1 LSFASCL
8 TQSIALWGR
17 NMELKD
23 YQNGVLD
30 KLDYYLKKLADTKEE
45 AEDFVAFQKKKGKEA
60 RLTDYAKNTWE
71 ALVQERRID
80 LLKDKSGHLVPAPY
94 VTRFDGLERPIPN
107 VCLKVPTGGGKTL
120 LGVAAV
126 ERLQTDL
133 FTQQTGM
140 VLWVVPSDA
149 IYKQTWKQLANREH
163 PYRQMLERASGG
175 RVKMLEKNDAFT
187 KRDTDG
193 NLCVMLLMLQSS
205 ARQSKETLRMFRDSG
220 RFTTFFPIEDDT
232 TANEALLNSIR
243 NLDCNDLSDYG
254 WQEGIAP
261 GSVSVKQSLG
271 NVLRIVRPIII
282 VDEGHKAY
290 SETAR
295 DTLCGFNPKFILEL
309 SATPNANGK
318 HHSNVLVNVS
328 GQALKDEQMIKL
340 PINLINEDKSE
351 WKHTLSLAHAKLAE
365 LEQDAGQL
373 QNETGRYIRPIML
386 IRVERTG
393 KDQRDSAFVH
403 AEDAREYLIEK
414 LGVNENEIRLKTSDK
429 DELGD
434 DDLLSEMCPVKY
446 IITKDAL
453 REGWDCPF
461 AYVLTVLSK
470 MTAKTAITQMI
481 GRVLRQPHA
490 RLTQIP
496 SLDECYVYT
505 FDQDVME
512 AVAGVKQGLE
522 EEGMGDV
529 ANQVKASEANKP
541 ATVVSKETLLRRE
554 RFRSLP
560 KIFLPR
566 VLHRDAGYKDG
577 YRLFDYERDVLGDLD
592 WESLCYFNAENFQ
605 LVNDKLQRTIARI
618 DYKMAKD
625 NQGELDLAD
634 PVHENI
640 EFDPSAGLDISFM
653 VRQLTDVIPN
663 PWQAMRVLTHTLD
676 LLRDRGVS
684 DEALFTNRLE
694 LLKEMKRDIK
704 QQVAQL
710 SEQIFRSKLDKG
722 DISLRLLASD
732 NEKLNWELAQ
742 TIDVNVSEH
751 DQVLRR
757 KDGSELEKSLFEKVY
772 QNGLNNLE
780 RDTAWYLDKQ
790 ESVYWWHR
798 IAVNQREYSL
808 QGWQKQKVY
817 PDLLVCVEQ
826 PSSGNYRF
834 SVLETK
840 GEHLKGNDDTEYKR
854 RLFELLTEHVKTAV
868 DAGKLTLEAASGGM
882 SFRMLMEDSW
892 SQEIVPELN

>member
-1 LSFASCL
+1 
-8 TQSIALWGR
+8 
-17 NMELKD
+17 MELKD

-45 AEDFVAFQKKKGKEA
+45 AEDFVAFQKMKGKEA
-60 RLTDYAKNTWE
+60 RLTDYAKDTWE

-175 RVKMLEKNDAFT
+175 RVKVLEKNDAFT
-187 KRDTDG
+187 KRDTDE

-232 TANEALLNSIR
+232 TANEALLSSIR

-271 NVLRIVRPIII
+271 NVLRMVRPVII

-295 DTLCGFNPKFILEL
+295 ETLCGFNPKFILEL

-490 RLTQIP
+490 RLTQKP

-541 ATVVSKETLLRRE
+541 AAVVSKETLLRRE
-554 RFRSLP
+554 CFRNLP

-566 VLHRDAGYKDG
+566 VLHRDAGNKDG

-592 WESLCYFNAENFQ
+592 WESLSYLNAENFQ
-605 LVNDKLQRTIARI
+605 LVDDKLKRTIARI
-618 DYKMAKD
+618 DYKMSKD

-676 LLRDRGVS
+676 ILRGNGVS
-684 DEALFTNRLE
+684 EEALFTNRLE

-742 TIDVNVSEH
+742 TLEVNVSEH

-790 ESVYWWHR
+790 ESVHWWHR

-826 PSSGNYRF
+826 PNSGSYRF

-868 DAGKLTLEAASGGM
+868 DAGELTLEAASGGM

>member
-1 LSFASCL
+1 
-8 TQSIALWGR
+8 
-17 NMELKD
+17 MELKD

-45 AEDFVAFQKKKGKEA
+45 AEDFVAFQKMKGKEA
-60 RLTDYAKNTWE
+60 RLTDYAKDTWE

-175 RVKMLEKNDAFT
+175 RVKVLEKNDAFT
-187 KRDTDG
+187 KRDTDE

-220 RFTTFFPIEDDT
+220 RFTSFFPVEDDST
-232 TANEALLNSIR
+232 KNEALLNSIR

-271 NVLRIVRPIII
+271 NVLRMVRPVII

-295 DTLCGFNPKFILEL
+295 ETLCGFNPKFILEL

-490 RLTQIP
+490 RLTQKP

-529 ANQVKASEANKP
+529 ANQVKATEANKP
-541 ATVVSKETLLRRE
+541 AAVVSKETLLRRE
-554 RFRSLP
+554 RFRNLP

-592 WESLCYFNAENFQ
+592 WESLSYLNAENFQ
-605 LVNDKLQRTIARI
+605 LVDDKLKRTIARI
-618 DYKMAKD
+618 DYKMSKD

-676 LLRDRGVS
+676 ILRGNGVS
-684 DEALFTNRLE
+684 EEALFTNRLE

-732 NEKLNWELAQ
+732 NKKLNWELAQ
-742 TIDVNVSEH
+742 TLEVNVSEH
-751 DQVLRR
+751 EQVLRR
-757 KDGSELEKSLFEKVY
+757 KDGSELEKSLFEKIY

-826 PSSGNYRF
+826 PNSGSYRF
-834 SVLETK
+834 SILETK

-868 DAGKLTLEAASGGM
+868 DAGELTLEAASGGM
-882 SFRMLMEDSW
+882 SFKMLMEDSW

>member
-1 LSFASCL
+1 
-8 TQSIALWGR
+8 
-17 NMELKD
+17 MD
-23 YQNGVLD
+23 
-30 KLDYYLKKLADTKEE
+30 
-45 AEDFVAFQKKKGKEA
+45 
-60 RLTDYAKNTWE
+60 
-71 ALVQERRID
+71 
-80 LLKDKSGHLVPAPY
+80 
-94 VTRFDGLERPIPN
+94 
-107 VCLKVPTGGGKTL
+107 
-120 LGVAAV
+120 
-126 ERLQTDL
+126 
-133 FTQQTGM
+133 
-140 VLWVVPSDA
+140 
-149 IYKQTWKQLANREH
+149 
-163 PYRQMLERASGG
+163 
-175 RVKMLEKNDAFT
+175 
-187 KRDTDG
+187 
-193 NLCVMLLMLQSS
+193 
-205 ARQSKETLRMFRDSG
+205 
-220 RFTTFFPIEDDT
+220 
-232 TANEALLNSIR
+232 
-243 NLDCNDLSDYG
+243 
-254 WQEGIAP
+254 
-261 GSVSVKQSLG
+261 
-271 NVLRIVRPIII
+271 
-282 VDEGHKAY
+282 
-290 SETAR
+290 
-295 DTLCGFNPKFILEL
+295 
-309 SATPNANGK
+309 
-318 HHSNVLVNVS
+318 
-328 GQALKDEQMIKL
+328 
-340 PINLINEDKSE
+340 
-351 WKHTLSLAHAKLAE
+351 
-365 LEQDAGQL
+365 
-373 QNETGRYIRPIML
+373 
-386 IRVERTG
+386 
-393 KDQRDSAFVH
+393 
-403 AEDAREYLIEK
+403 K

-490 RLTQIP
+490 RLTQKP

-541 ATVVSKETLLRRE
+541 AAVVSKETLLRRE
-554 RFRSLP
+554 RFRNLP
-560 KIFLPR
+560 RIFLPR
-566 VLHRDAGYKDG
+566 VLHRDAGNKDG

-592 WESLCYFNAENFQ
+592 WESLSYSNAAENFQ
-605 LVNDKLQRTIARI
+605 LVDDRLQLRTIARI
-618 DYKMAKD
+618 DYKMSKD

-634 PVHENI
+634 PVHQSV

-663 PWQAMRVLTHTLD
+663 PWQAMRVLKQTLD
-676 LLRDRGVS
+676 ILRGNGVS
-684 DEALFTNRLE
+684 EEALFTNRLE
-694 LLKEMKRDIK
+694 LLKEMKRNIK

>member
-1 LSFASCL
+1 
-8 TQSIALWGR
+8 
-17 NMELKD
+17 MELKD

-30 KLDYYLKKLADTKEE
+30 KLDYYLKKLADSKEE
-45 AEDFVAFQKKKGKEA
+45 AEDFVAFQKMKGKEA
-60 RLTDYAKNTWE
+60 RLTDYAKDTWE

-187 KRDTDG
+187 KRDTDE

-232 TANEALLNSIR
+232 TANEALLSSIR

-271 NVLRIVRPIII
+271 NVLRMIRPVII

-295 DTLCGFNPKFILEL
+295 ETLCGFNPKFILEL

-365 LEQDAGQL
+365 LEKDAGQL

-403 AEDAREYLIEK
+403 TEDAREYLMEK

-490 RLTQIP
+490 RLTQKP

-529 ANQVKASEANKP
+529 ANQVKATEANKP
-541 ATVVSKETLLRRE
+541 AAAVSKETLLRRE
-554 RFRSLP
+554 RFRNLP

-566 VLHRDAGYKDG
+566 VLHRDARYKDG

-592 WESLCYFNAENFQ
+592 WESLSYLNAENFQ
-605 LVNDKLQRTIARI
+605 LVDDKLQRTIARI
-618 DYKMAKD
+618 DYKMSKD

-640 EFDPSAGLDISFM
+640 EFGPSAGLDISFM

-676 LLRDRGVS
+676 TLRSNGVTE
-684 DEALFTNRLE
+684 EALFTNRLE

-704 QQVAQL
+704 QQVAQF

-742 TIDVNVSEH
+742 TLEVNVSEH

-790 ESVYWWHR
+790 ASVYWWHR

-826 PSSGNYRF
+826 PNSGSYRF

-868 DAGKLTLEAASGGM
+868 DAGELTLEAASGGM
-882 SFRMLMEDSW
+882 SFKMLMEDSW

>member
-1 LSFASCL
+1 
-8 TQSIALWGR
+8 
-17 NMELKD
+17 MELKD

-45 AEDFVAFQKKKGKEA
+45 AEDFVAFQKMKGKEA
-60 RLTDYAKNTWE
+60 RLTDYAKDTWE

-80 LLKDKSGHLVPAPY
+80 LLKDKSRNLVPAPY

-187 KRDTDG
+187 KRDTDE

-232 TANEALLNSIR
+232 TANEALLSSIR

-271 NVLRIVRPIII
+271 NVLRMVRPVII

-295 DTLCGFNPKFILEL
+295 ETLCGFNPKFILEL

-403 AEDAREYLIEK
+403 AEDAREYLMEK

-490 RLTQIP
+490 RLTQKP

-554 RFRSLP
+554 RFRNLP

-566 VLHRDAGYKDG
+566 VLHRDEGYKDG
-577 YRLFDYERDVLGDLD
+577 FRLFDYERDVLGDLD
-592 WESLCYFNAENFQ
+592 WESLSYLNAENFQ
-605 LVNDKLQRTIARI
+605 LVDDKLQRTIARI
-618 DYKMAKD
+618 DYKMSKD

-634 PVHENI
+634 PIHENI
-640 EFDPSAGLDISFM
+640 DFDPSAGLDISFM

-676 LLRDRGVS
+676 ILRGNGVS
-684 DEALFTNRLE
+684 EEALFTNRLE

-710 SEQIFRSKLDKG
+710 SEQIFRSKLDNG

-732 NEKLNWELAQ
+732 NKKLNWELAQ
-742 TIDVNVSEH
+742 TLEVNVSEH

-780 RDTAWYLDKQ
+780 RDTAWYLDRQ

-826 PSSGNYRF
+826 PDSGSYRF

-868 DAGKLTLEAASGGM
+868 DAGELTLEAASGGM